1 MDKEEDKEESMD
13 KEEDKEEEEE
23 EENVLSKYEQLRL
36 NNIKE
41 REEAMATIMDEIIDV
56 RETHKKV
63 TFNLLKK
70 KEPAK
75 KKVGSKRK
83 TFEEENAELE
93 GIRKSMRK
101 KSKSKKAR
109 EAEEAESWM

>member
-13 KEEDKEEEEE
+13 KEEDKVEEE
-23 EENVLSKYEQLRL
+23 EENVLSNYEQLRL

-93 GIRKSMRK
+93 GSRKSLRK

>member
-23 EENVLSKYEQLRL
+23 EENVLSNYEQLRL

-63 TFNLLKK
+63 TFNLLNKK
-70 KEPAK
+70 NLPR
-75 KKVGSKRK
+75 RK
-83 TFEEENAELE
+83 
-93 GIRKSMRK
+93 
-101 KSKSKKAR
+101 
-109 EAEEAESWM
+109 